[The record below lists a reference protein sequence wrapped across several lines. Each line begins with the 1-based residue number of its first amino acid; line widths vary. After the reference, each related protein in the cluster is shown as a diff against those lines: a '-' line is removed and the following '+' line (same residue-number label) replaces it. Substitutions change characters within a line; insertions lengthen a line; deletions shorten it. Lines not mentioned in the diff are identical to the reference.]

1 MSILMTLCKGEN
13 IYWFRETV
21 SDVLRYSSNLK
32 LLDLAAED
40 KALHLVVE
48 KGEEKKNLFSKRLK
62 GAIILMFLLRG

>member
-48 KGEEKKNLFSKRLK
+48 KEKRKRTYSQ
-62 GAIILMFLLRG
+62 RG